1 MRPGGGQDFRVIRIR
16 GGQGYGQDDADLS
29 TMRAIRTFLLV
40 ATCVVLLPTATPVR
54 AASCNGASHEVS
66 LSRGVASPSSGTTA
80 TSIRFSAVFE
90 DNAGCDPISIT
101 VTISGVGTFPL
112 TADGAATSG
121 GTTYERVMTLPVGLR
136 TYFFSATSGTGKGE
150 VTVQLT
156 SVSPTS
162 ITITAPPP
170 PPTPVPTPKPPAPTP
185 VPTPRPT
192 VAPTPKPPA
201 QPASTPAPTPTPAP
215 AAPETPDPSDDPS
228 PSPSPSGPAASDD
241 GPSGNPSAEPEPSE
255 TDGAPVVPGAGPL
268 DPDRGT
274 ASGSSPLPDWL
285 LPWMLFGLVS
295 GGLFFV
301 LARRRRSEEEAP
313 TTVTMTG
320 VAAASVSAE
329 APVPAV
335 TPLPPMREL
344 IPPVDPNL
352 LREADDDPG
361 PRPDE
366 ENIPRWLR
374 PSVREARFQG
384 SRYRR
389 NDNWD

>member
-1 MRPGGGQDFRVIRIR
+1 MRN
-16 GGQGYGQDDADLS
+16 
-29 TMRAIRTFLLV
+29 IRTLLLV

-54 AASCNGASHEVS
+54 AASCNGASHEMT
-66 LSRGVASPSSGTTA
+66 LSRGAASPSSGTTA
-80 TSIRFSAVFE
+80 TSIRFSAVYE

-112 TADGAATSG
+112 SAAGAGPSG
-121 GTTYERVMTLPVGLR
+121 GTSYERVMTLPVGVR
-136 TYFFSATSGTGKGE
+136 TYYFTATSGSGKGE

-156 SVSPTS
+156 NVSPTQ

-170 PPTPVPTPKPPAPTP
+170 PPTPVPTPKPPPPTPAPTP
-185 VPTPRPT
+185 PPT

-201 QPASTPAPTPTPAP
+201 AAPPSTPAPTPVPTAVPETPAP
-215 AAPETPDPSDDPS
+215 SEP
-228 PSPSPSGPAASDD
+228 
-241 GPSGNPSAEPEPSE
+241 EPEPSPSE
-255 TDGAPVVPGAGPL
+255 PAATDEPSGQPSASPEPSESDDAPIVPGAGLL
-268 DPDRGT
+268 DPSRGT
-274 ASGSSPLPDWL
+274 ASGGSPLPDWL
-285 LPWMLFGLVS
+285 LPWMLLGTVS

-301 LARRRRSEEEAP
+301 LARRRRHGGEETP
-313 TTVTMTG
+313 TTVTMTAHAT
-320 VAAASVSAE
+320 AAVSAE

-361 PRPDE
+361 PRPGE
-366 ENIPRWLR
+366 EDIPRWLR

-384 SRYRR
+384 SRYVR